1 MALQS
6 AKELVERLR
15 TDQGLRDRIAAL
27 TSIEERLELVN
38 FLGYGCTGEEIKE
51 AWDNYG

>member
-1 MALQS
+1 MALVK

-15 TDQGLRDRIAAL
+15 TDKALRDRIAAL
-27 TSIEERLELVN
+27 ASVEERLALVS